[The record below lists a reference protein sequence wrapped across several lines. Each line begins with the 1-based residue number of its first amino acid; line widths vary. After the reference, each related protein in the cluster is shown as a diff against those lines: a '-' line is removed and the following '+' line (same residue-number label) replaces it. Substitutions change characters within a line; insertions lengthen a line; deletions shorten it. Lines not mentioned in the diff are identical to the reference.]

1 MKNSRGFCLVQELV
15 CFCLTA
21 VLLATAIQGFY
32 RSNYLL
38 NESLELQQAVQA
50 AQQVLAGEEYSGR
63 FDVTQRI
70 SSGSTECLAVQ
81 EVQAAY
87 GKVRVTLIRALPTA
101 EGLSASGAAAG
112 TFKATGT
119 AGLSFGRLQDE
130 LQLQEARRH
139 ILAQL
144 EKIVCYDAQSVRLQ
158 TDGKISCRM
167 LEGCKQV
174 TVYSDKQGIY
184 QRTRTNKGTGV
195 NPVSLEEVGV
205 FGWQVRRCSPQMLC
219 VSFDLYR
226 NGRSMRVTQYF
237 ICYSARI
244 TDDA

>member
-38 NESLELQQAVQA
+38 NQSLELQQAVQA

-70 SSGSTECLAVQ
+70 SSGSADGLTVQ

-101 EGLSASGAAAG
+101 EGLSADGAAVGITSGSSAG
-112 TFKATGT
+112 DIGF
-119 AGLSFGRLQDE
+119 
-130 LQLQEARRH
+130 
-139 ILAQL
+139 
-144 EKIVCYDAQSVRLQ
+144 
-158 TDGKISCRM
+158 
-167 LEGCKQV
+167 
-174 TVYSDKQGIY
+174 
-184 QRTRTNKGTGV
+184 
-195 NPVSLEEVGV
+195 
-205 FGWQVRRCSPQMLC
+205 
-219 VSFDLYR
+219 
-226 NGRSMRVTQYF
+226 
-237 ICYSARI
+237 
-244 TDDA
+244 

>member
-70 SSGSTECLAVQ
+70 SFGSTEGLAVQ

-101 EGLSASGAAAG
+101 ERLSADGGAVG
-112 TFKATGT
+112 IT
-119 AGLSFGRLQDE
+119 AGSSAG
-130 LQLQEARRH
+130 
-139 ILAQL
+139 
-144 EKIVCYDAQSVRLQ
+144 
-158 TDGKISCRM
+158 
-167 LEGCKQV
+167 
-174 TVYSDKQGIY
+174 GI
-184 QRTRTNKGTGV
+184 G
-195 NPVSLEEVGV
+195 
-205 FGWQVRRCSPQMLC
+205 F
-219 VSFDLYR
+219 
-226 NGRSMRVTQYF
+226 
-237 ICYSARI
+237 
-244 TDDA
+244 

>member
-50 AQQVLAGEEYSGR
+50 AQQVLVGEEYSGR

-70 SSGSTECLAVQ
+70 SSGSADGLVVQ

-101 EGLSASGAAAG
+101 EGLSADGAAVGITSGSSAG
-112 TFKATGT
+112 DIGF
-119 AGLSFGRLQDE
+119 
-130 LQLQEARRH
+130 
-139 ILAQL
+139 
-144 EKIVCYDAQSVRLQ
+144 
-158 TDGKISCRM
+158 
-167 LEGCKQV
+167 
-174 TVYSDKQGIY
+174 
-184 QRTRTNKGTGV
+184 
-195 NPVSLEEVGV
+195 
-205 FGWQVRRCSPQMLC
+205 
-219 VSFDLYR
+219 
-226 NGRSMRVTQYF
+226 
-237 ICYSARI
+237 
-244 TDDA
+244 

>member
-38 NESLELQQAVQA
+38 NQSLELQQAVQV

-70 SSGSTECLAVQ
+70 SSGSADGLAVQ

-101 EGLSASGAAAG
+101 EGLSADGAAVG
-112 TFKATGT
+112 TF
-119 AGLSFGRLQDE
+119 AGSSAG
-130 LQLQEARRH
+130 
-139 ILAQL
+139 
-144 EKIVCYDAQSVRLQ
+144 DA
-158 TDGKISCRM
+158 C
-167 LEGCKQV
+167 
-174 TVYSDKQGIY
+174 
-184 QRTRTNKGTGV
+184 
-195 NPVSLEEVGV
+195 
-205 FGWQVRRCSPQMLC
+205 F
-219 VSFDLYR
+219 
-226 NGRSMRVTQYF
+226 
-237 ICYSARI
+237 
-244 TDDA
+244 

>member
-1 MKNSRGFCLVQELV
+1 MKYSRGFCLVQELV

-70 SSGSTECLAVQ
+70 SSGSADGLAVQ

-101 EGLSASGAAAG
+101 EGISADGAAVGITSGNSAG
-112 TFKATGT
+112 
-119 AGLSFGRLQDE
+119 
-130 LQLQEARRH
+130 
-139 ILAQL
+139 
-144 EKIVCYDAQSVRLQ
+144 DA
-158 TDGKISCRM
+158 C
-167 LEGCKQV
+167 
-174 TVYSDKQGIY
+174 
-184 QRTRTNKGTGV
+184 
-195 NPVSLEEVGV
+195 
-205 FGWQVRRCSPQMLC
+205 F
-219 VSFDLYR
+219 
-226 NGRSMRVTQYF
+226 
-237 ICYSARI
+237 
-244 TDDA
+244 

>member
-101 EGLSASGAAAG
+101 EGLSADGGAVG
-112 TFKATGT
+112 IT
-119 AGLSFGRLQDE
+119 AGS
-130 LQLQEARRH
+130 
-139 ILAQL
+139 
-144 EKIVCYDAQSVRLQ
+144 
-158 TDGKISCRM
+158 
-167 LEGCKQV
+167 
-174 TVYSDKQGIY
+174 
-184 QRTRTNKGTGV
+184 
-195 NPVSLEEVGV
+195 
-205 FGWQVRRCSPQMLC
+205 
-219 VSFDLYR
+219 
-226 NGRSMRVTQYF
+226 
-237 ICYSARI
+237 SAGDI
-244 TDDA
+244 GF

>member
-50 AQQVLAGEEYSGR
+50 AQQVLVGEEYSGR

-70 SSGSTECLAVQ
+70 SSSSADGLVVQ

-101 EGLSASGAAAG
+101 EGLSADGAAVG
-112 TFKATGT
+112 IT
-119 AGLSFGRLQDE
+119 AGSSAG
-130 LQLQEARRH
+130 
-139 ILAQL
+139 
-144 EKIVCYDAQSVRLQ
+144 
-158 TDGKISCRM
+158 
-167 LEGCKQV
+167 
-174 TVYSDKQGIY
+174 GI
-184 QRTRTNKGTGV
+184 G
-195 NPVSLEEVGV
+195 
-205 FGWQVRRCSPQMLC
+205 F
-219 VSFDLYR
+219 
-226 NGRSMRVTQYF
+226 
-237 ICYSARI
+237 
-244 TDDA
+244 

>member
-50 AQQVLAGEEYSGR
+50 TQQVLTGEEYSGR

-70 SSGSTECLAVQ
+70 SSGSADGLAVQ

-101 EGLSASGAAAG
+101 EGLSADGAAVGITSGNSAG
-112 TFKATGT
+112 
-119 AGLSFGRLQDE
+119 
-130 LQLQEARRH
+130 
-139 ILAQL
+139 
-144 EKIVCYDAQSVRLQ
+144 DA
-158 TDGKISCRM
+158 C
-167 LEGCKQV
+167 
-174 TVYSDKQGIY
+174 
-184 QRTRTNKGTGV
+184 
-195 NPVSLEEVGV
+195 
-205 FGWQVRRCSPQMLC
+205 F
-219 VSFDLYR
+219 
-226 NGRSMRVTQYF
+226 
-237 ICYSARI
+237 
-244 TDDA
+244 

>member
-70 SSGSTECLAVQ
+70 SSGSADGLAVQ

-87 GKVRVTLIRALPTA
+87 GKVKVKLIRALPTA
-101 EGLSASGAAAG
+101 EGLSASGAAVG
-112 TFKATGT
+112 TF
-119 AGLSFGRLQDE
+119 AGSSAG
-130 LQLQEARRH
+130 
-139 ILAQL
+139 
-144 EKIVCYDAQSVRLQ
+144 DA
-158 TDGKISCRM
+158 C
-167 LEGCKQV
+167 
-174 TVYSDKQGIY
+174 
-184 QRTRTNKGTGV
+184 
-195 NPVSLEEVGV
+195 
-205 FGWQVRRCSPQMLC
+205 F
-219 VSFDLYR
+219 
-226 NGRSMRVTQYF
+226 
-237 ICYSARI
+237 
-244 TDDA
+244 

>member
-50 AQQVLAGEEYSGR
+50 AQQVLAGEEYNGR

-70 SSGSTECLAVQ
+70 SSGSADGLTVQ

-101 EGLSASGAAAG
+101 EGLSADGGAVG
-112 TFKATGT
+112 IT
-119 AGLSFGRLQDE
+119 AGSSAG
-130 LQLQEARRH
+130 
-139 ILAQL
+139 
-144 EKIVCYDAQSVRLQ
+144 
-158 TDGKISCRM
+158 
-167 LEGCKQV
+167 
-174 TVYSDKQGIY
+174 GI
-184 QRTRTNKGTGV
+184 G
-195 NPVSLEEVGV
+195 
-205 FGWQVRRCSPQMLC
+205 F
-219 VSFDLYR
+219 
-226 NGRSMRVTQYF
+226 
-237 ICYSARI
+237 
-244 TDDA
+244 

>member
-112 TFKATGT
+112 TFASSS
-119 AGLSFGRLQDE
+119 AGD
-130 LQLQEARRH
+130 
-139 ILAQL
+139 
-144 EKIVCYDAQSVRLQ
+144 
-158 TDGKISCRM
+158 
-167 LEGCKQV
+167 
-174 TVYSDKQGIY
+174 
-184 QRTRTNKGTGV
+184 
-195 NPVSLEEVGV
+195 VG
-205 FGWQVRRCSPQMLC
+205 L
-219 VSFDLYR
+219 
-226 NGRSMRVTQYF
+226 
-237 ICYSARI
+237 
-244 TDDA
+244 

>member
-38 NESLELQQAVQA
+38 NQSLELQQAVQA

-70 SSGSTECLAVQ
+70 SSGSADGLAVQ

-101 EGLSASGAAAG
+101 EGLSADGAAVGINSGNSAG
-112 TFKATGT
+112 
-119 AGLSFGRLQDE
+119 
-130 LQLQEARRH
+130 
-139 ILAQL
+139 
-144 EKIVCYDAQSVRLQ
+144 DA
-158 TDGKISCRM
+158 C
-167 LEGCKQV
+167 
-174 TVYSDKQGIY
+174 
-184 QRTRTNKGTGV
+184 
-195 NPVSLEEVGV
+195 
-205 FGWQVRRCSPQMLC
+205 F
-219 VSFDLYR
+219 
-226 NGRSMRVTQYF
+226 
-237 ICYSARI
+237 
-244 TDDA
+244 

>member
-21 VLLATAIQGFY
+21 VLLATAIQGFF

-70 SSGSTECLAVQ
+70 SSGSADGLTVQ

-101 EGLSASGAAAG
+101 EGLSADGGAVG
-112 TFKATGT
+112 TF
-119 AGLSFGRLQDE
+119 AGSSAVD
-130 LQLQEARRH
+130 
-139 ILAQL
+139 
-144 EKIVCYDAQSVRLQ
+144 
-158 TDGKISCRM
+158 
-167 LEGCKQV
+167 
-174 TVYSDKQGIY
+174 
-184 QRTRTNKGTGV
+184 
-195 NPVSLEEVGV
+195 VG
-205 FGWQVRRCSPQMLC
+205 L
-219 VSFDLYR
+219 
-226 NGRSMRVTQYF
+226 
-237 ICYSARI
+237 
-244 TDDA
+244 

>member
-70 SSGSTECLAVQ
+70 SSGSADGLAVQ

-101 EGLSASGAAAG
+101 EGLSADGAAVGITSGNSAG
-112 TFKATGT
+112 
-119 AGLSFGRLQDE
+119 
-130 LQLQEARRH
+130 
-139 ILAQL
+139 
-144 EKIVCYDAQSVRLQ
+144 DA
-158 TDGKISCRM
+158 C
-167 LEGCKQV
+167 
-174 TVYSDKQGIY
+174 
-184 QRTRTNKGTGV
+184 
-195 NPVSLEEVGV
+195 
-205 FGWQVRRCSPQMLC
+205 F
-219 VSFDLYR
+219 
-226 NGRSMRVTQYF
+226 
-237 ICYSARI
+237 
-244 TDDA
+244 

>member
-70 SSGSTECLAVQ
+70 SSGSADGLAVQ

-101 EGLSASGAAAG
+101 EGISADGAAVGIASGNSAG
-112 TFKATGT
+112 DIGF
-119 AGLSFGRLQDE
+119 
-130 LQLQEARRH
+130 
-139 ILAQL
+139 
-144 EKIVCYDAQSVRLQ
+144 
-158 TDGKISCRM
+158 
-167 LEGCKQV
+167 
-174 TVYSDKQGIY
+174 
-184 QRTRTNKGTGV
+184 
-195 NPVSLEEVGV
+195 
-205 FGWQVRRCSPQMLC
+205 
-219 VSFDLYR
+219 
-226 NGRSMRVTQYF
+226 
-237 ICYSARI
+237 
-244 TDDA
+244 

>member
-21 VLLATAIQGFY
+21 VLLATAIQGFC

-70 SSGSTECLAVQ
+70 SSGSADGLAVQ

-101 EGLSASGAAAG
+101 ERLSADGAVVGITSGSSAG
-112 TFKATGT
+112 DV
-119 AGLSFGRLQDE
+119 GL
-130 LQLQEARRH
+130 
-139 ILAQL
+139 
-144 EKIVCYDAQSVRLQ
+144 
-158 TDGKISCRM
+158 
-167 LEGCKQV
+167 
-174 TVYSDKQGIY
+174 
-184 QRTRTNKGTGV
+184 
-195 NPVSLEEVGV
+195 
-205 FGWQVRRCSPQMLC
+205 
-219 VSFDLYR
+219 
-226 NGRSMRVTQYF
+226 
-237 ICYSARI
+237 
-244 TDDA
+244 